1 MPPST
6 PRHPAYSS
14 YRITRNSDRN
24 SPSNRLGGD
33 DDPDIPDNIDKPI
46 LALNYKGKYLG
57 GAYWKHNDSTLV
69 ILGDIPCVDVA
80 DMLDLGIP

>member
-24 SPSNRLGGD
+24 SPSNPLGRD
-33 DDPDIPDNIDKPI
+33 DDPDNIDKPI
-46 LALNYKGKYLG
+46 LAFNYKGKYLG
-57 GAYWKHNDSTLV
+57 GAYWKHNNSTLV

-80 DMLDLGIP
+80 DMLDLGVP